1 MTGDADDQLL
11 RALNEAHRRLDAEIE
26 VMRASPEPDQL
37 EIARMKKRKLRL
49 RDEIARAADAAIPDL
64 IA

>member
-1 MTGDADDQLL
+1 MTGDADEQLL
-11 RALNEAHRRLDAEIE
+11 RALGEAHRRLDAEIE
-26 VMRASPEPDQL
+26 AMRASPQADQL

-49 RDEIARAADAAIPDL
+49 RDEIARAVDAAIPDL